1 MKFHVRLVC
10 SGVVVL
16 SPASFAPVGLGLL
29 EGALD
34 FGIEEAISLG
44 GSGVE
49 GDCEDVGLDTE
60 LEDGTAVF
68 VVLAKGALGALVSAS
83 CASGD
88 VCELWWIKEGL
99 DY

>member
-1 MKFHVRLVC
+1 MLWKEERQRTVKFHVRLVS

-60 LEDGTAVF
+60 L
-68 VVLAKGALGALVSAS
+68 
-83 CASGD
+83 
-88 VCELWWIKEGL
+88 
-99 DY
+99 